1 LPGESSIHP
10 TRIFAV
16 VVLYGQ
22 RPSASVTVATL
33 ARALCETAAVD
44 CHGLIYD
51 NSPCGESAI
60 NELPENFRYH
70 AAVRNR
76 GLLGAYEAALEGAR
90 AEGCE
95 WLLTLDQDTALPA
108 DFFSAIQPGLCA
120 AKADSHIAVIVPH
133 LAEGEQLLS
142 PAYVRIG
149 RLKPL
154 PMHFSGVPRR
164 EARAFNSAALLRVAA
179 LDAIGGFHPCFW
191 LDHLDSWL
199 HHQFYVQGWRMFV
212 LDSVHLEH
220 HFSLLNYRERVS
232 LPHLQNFLMAESA
245 YVDLYGRWWEHAA
258 YTAQL
263 GVRLINQMRR
273 REARE
278 VLQATRS
285 ALRRRLTM
293 NRTKRLERWR
303 QEAGCGA
310 ER

>member
-33 ARALCETAAVD
+33 ARALRETAAVD

-51 NSPCGESAI
+51 NSPSGEPAI

-70 AAVRNR
+70 AAARNR

-90 AEGCE
+90 ADGCE

-120 AKADSHIAVIVPH
+120 AKDDSHIAVIVPH

-232 LPHLQNFLMAESA
+232 LPHLRNFLMAESA

-278 VLQATRS
+278 VLQATRA
-285 ALRRRLTM
+285 ALRRRFTM
-293 NRTKRLERWR
+293 NRVKRLERWR
-303 QEAGCGA
+303 AEAGCGA

>member
-10 TRIFAV
+10 TKIFAV

-33 ARALCETAAVD
+33 ARALRETAAVD

-51 NSPCGESAI
+51 NSPSGESAI

-70 AAVRNR
+70 AAARNR

-108 DFFSAIQPGLCA
+108 DFFWAIQPGLCA
-120 AKADSHIAVIVPH
+120 AKDDSHIAVIVPH

-154 PMHFSGVPRR
+154 PTHFSGVPRR

-263 GVRLINQMRR
+263 GIRLINQMRR

-278 VLQATRS
+278 VLQATRA
-285 ALRRRLTM
+285 ALRRRFTM
-293 NRTKRLERWR
+293 NRAKRLERWR